1 MQLEKLIKDYNITKD
16 KKIFNNSKMV
26 KKYNKT
32 VYDNNI
38 TINKKNSTLKQL
50 KRVAKIKRS
59 SKYRGVSKNG
69 SGWQVL
75 FMLNNNKP
83 YIGTYNSEE
92 LAARIYDIVSIRKIG
107 IKSKTNYLYNSEQFD
122 RISKANIDFKS
133 NNISKIIS
141 ELIV

>member
-141 ELIV
+141 ELIE